1 MNISSNKKLRM
12 MCIVLMVLLGFNAYA
27 GGKKLTIGNN
37 KNSVTSYEPVKGD
50 SKAGSALFFDSDY
63 MSAYK
68 GCELTEVTIA
78 FADKTESDAITIF
91 LSHAIDGEPFYQ
103 QTVSASKS
111 KWNTF
116 KLSTPY
122 VIDGSNLYV
131 GYTVSG
137 VKYLG
142 YGKALV
148 KNPEYIL
155 GKDGVWKE
163 YKGKN
168 SASLLATISGDNLPE
183 NNVRLGTTNIPS
195 YVKTDVPMD
204 IFGDFQNLGAT
215 NVTSLVFG
223 LYDGDEEICEEKVD
237 GFDVAP
243 RSEGSFSLS
252 SMRLNAE
259 CEKDL
264 RLFVKSVNGGV
275 DAVEGDNST
284 KTCHVMCR
292 DSYVARKV
300 LLETFSTE
308 KCTACPKAHKAID
321 KVTRDME
328 DIVEIDHHA
337 GFYTDKY
344 TIDESVEYEWFYPS
358 YYQFAPAMLVDRM
371 DMRDV
376 FPEVY
381 NYETPI
387 LNADASTLKALYE
400 MELQRPAFATV
411 NITTDWSAEARK
423 LSIDVSG
430 KQLLPVATPDS
441 VRLYVFVTEDSLYS
455 TSQAGASKGF
465 YHSHVPRL
473 SLTPTWGEKV
483 DIAAGYDCHFDA
495 VLNEEWN
502 EKQMNVVAFVANYN
516 STNPCDCAVLNVEQQ
531 SLKTLTSGINN
542 LRHGVTGA
550 WQIID
555 MSGYV
560 VGKGIGS
567 ETFTKVYDALKHGVY
582 VVSINGEN
590 GMKTNRKV
598 CK

>member
-1 MNISSNKKLRM
+1 MNILSNKKLRM
-12 MCIVLMVLLGFNAYA
+12 MCLVLMVLLGFNAYA
-27 GGKKLTIGNN
+27 SSKTLTIGNN
-37 KNSVTSYEPVKGD
+37 KKSVTSYEPVKGD

-91 LSHAIDGEPFYQ
+91 LSHAIDEEPFYQ

-122 VIDGSNLYV
+122 FIDGSSLYV

-163 YKGKN
+163 YEGKN

-183 NNVRLGTTNIPS
+183 NNVRLGTTSIPS

-215 NVTSLVFG
+215 NVTSIVFG

-237 GFDVAP
+237 GLDVAP

-252 SMRLNAE
+252 SMKLNAE

-264 RLFVKSVNGGV
+264 RLLVKSVNGGV

-292 DSYVARKV
+292 DSYVTRKV

-308 KCTACPKAHKAID
+308 KCTACPNAHKAID

-376 FPEVY
+376 FPEAY

-387 LNADASTLKALYE
+387 LNANGSTLKALYE
-400 MELQRPAFATV
+400 MELQRPALATV

-555 MSGYV
+555 MSGNV

-567 ETFTKVYDALKHGVY
+567 ETLTKVYDALKHGVY
-582 VVSINGEN
+582 VVSINGDN

>member
-1 MNISSNKKLRM
+1 MNILSNKKLRM
-12 MCIVLMVLLGFNAYA
+12 MCLVLMVLLGFNAYA
-27 GGKKLTIGNN
+27 GSKTLTIGNN
-37 KNSVTSYEPVKGD
+37 KKSVTSYEPVKGD

-91 LSHAIDGEPFYQ
+91 LSHAIDEEPFYQ

-148 KNPEYIL
+148 KNLEYIL

-215 NVTSLVFG
+215 NVTSIVFG

-237 GFDVAP
+237 GLDVAP

-252 SMRLNAE
+252 SMKLNAE

-264 RLFVKSVNGGV
+264 RLLVKSVNGGV

-292 DSYVARKV
+292 DSYVTRKV

-308 KCTACPKAHKAID
+308 KCTACPNAHKAID
-321 KVTRDME
+321 KVTHDME

-376 FPEVY
+376 FPEAY

-387 LNADASTLKALYE
+387 LNANGSTLKALYE
-400 MELQRPAFATV
+400 MELQRPALATV

-555 MSGYV
+555 MSGNV

-567 ETFTKVYDALKHGVY
+567 ETLTKVYDALKHGVY

>member
-1 MNISSNKKLRM
+1 MNILSNKKLRM
-12 MCIVLMVLLGFNAYA
+12 MCLVLMVLLGFNVYA
-27 GGKKLTIGNN
+27 GSKTLTIGNN
-37 KNSVTSYEPVKGD
+37 KKSVTSYEPVKGD

-91 LSHAIDGEPFYQ
+91 LSHAIDEEPFYQ

-122 VIDGSNLYV
+122 LIDGSSLYV

-163 YKGKN
+163 YEGKN

-183 NNVRLGTTNIPS
+183 NNVRLGTTSIPS

-237 GFDVAP
+237 GLDVAP

-252 SMRLNAE
+252 SMKLNSE

-264 RLFVKSVNGGV
+264 RLLVKSVNGGV

-292 DSYVARKV
+292 DSYVTRKV

-376 FPEVY
+376 FPEAY

-387 LNADASTLKALYE
+387 LNANGSTLKALYE
-400 MELQRPAFATV
+400 MELQRPALATV

-483 DIAAGYDCHFDA
+483 DIAAGYDCHFDT

-502 EKQMNVVAFVANYN
+502 GKQMNVVAFVANYN

-555 MSGYV
+555 MSGNV

-567 ETFTKVYDALKHGVY
+567 ETLTKVYDALKHGVY

>member
-1 MNISSNKKLRM
+1 

-27 GGKKLTIGNN
+27 GSKTLTIGNN
-37 KNSVTSYEPVKGD
+37 KKSVTSYEPVKGD

-183 NNVRLGTTNIPS
+183 NNVRLGTTSIPS

-237 GFDVAP
+237 GLDVAP

-252 SMRLNAE
+252 SMKLNAE

-264 RLFVKSVNGGV
+264 RLLVKSVNGGV

-292 DSYVARKV
+292 DNYVARKV

-376 FPEVY
+376 FPEAY

-387 LNADASTLKALYE
+387 LNANGSTLKALYE
-400 MELQRPAFATV
+400 MELQRPALATV

-550 WQIID
+550 WEIID
-555 MSGYV
+555 MSGNV

-567 ETFTKVYDALKHGVY
+567 ETLTKVYDALKHGVY

>member
-1 MNISSNKKLRM
+1 MNILSNKKLRM
-12 MCIVLMVLLGFNAYA
+12 MCLVLMVLLGFNVYA
-27 GGKKLTIGNN
+27 GSKTLTIGNN
-37 KNSVTSYEPVKGD
+37 KKSVTSYEPVKGD

-122 VIDGSNLYV
+122 LIDGSSLYV

-163 YKGKN
+163 YEGKN

-183 NNVRLGTTNIPS
+183 NNVRLGTTSIPS

-237 GFDVAP
+237 GLDVAP

-252 SMRLNAE
+252 SMKLNSE

-264 RLFVKSVNGGV
+264 RLLVKSVNGGV

-376 FPEVY
+376 FPEAY

-387 LNADASTLKALYE
+387 LNANGSTLKALYE
-400 MELQRPAFATV
+400 MELQRPALATV

-555 MSGYV
+555 MSGNI

-567 ETFTKVYDALKHGVY
+567 ETLTKVFDAIKHGVY

>member
-1 MNISSNKKLRM
+1 MNILSNKKLRM
-12 MCIVLMVLLGFNAYA
+12 MCLVLMVLLGFNVYA
-27 GGKKLTIGNN
+27 GSKTLTIGNN
-37 KNSVTSYEPVKGD
+37 KKSVTSYEPVKGD

-155 GKDGVWKE
+155 GKDGEWKE

-237 GFDVAP
+237 GLDVAP

-252 SMRLNAE
+252 SMKLNAE

-264 RLFVKSVNGGV
+264 RLLVKSVNGGV

-292 DSYVARKV
+292 DSYVTRKV

-308 KCTACPKAHKAID
+308 KCTACPNAHKAID

-376 FPEVY
+376 FPEAY

-387 LNADASTLKALYE
+387 LNANGSTLKALYE
-400 MELQRPAFATV
+400 MELQRPALATV

-455 TSQAGASKGF
+455 TSQAGANKGF

-555 MSGYV
+555 MSGNV

-567 ETFTKVYDALKHGVY
+567 ETLTKVYDALKHGVY
-582 VVSINGEN
+582 VVSINGDN

>member
-1 MNISSNKKLRM
+1 MNILSNKKLRM
-12 MCIVLMVLLGFNAYA
+12 MCLVLMVLLGFNVYA
-27 GGKKLTIGNN
+27 GSKTLTIGNN
-37 KNSVTSYEPVKGD
+37 KKSVTSYEPVKGD

-91 LSHAIDGEPFYQ
+91 LSHAIDEEPFYQ

-122 VIDGSNLYV
+122 LIDGSSLYV

-237 GFDVAP
+237 GLDVAP

-252 SMRLNAE
+252 SMKLNAE

-264 RLFVKSVNGGV
+264 RLLVKSVNGGV

-376 FPEVY
+376 FPEAY

-387 LNADASTLKALYE
+387 LNANGSTLKALYE
-400 MELQRPAFATV
+400 MELQRPALATV

-555 MSGYV
+555 MSGNV

-567 ETFTKVYDALKHGVY
+567 ETLTKVYDALKHGVY
-582 VVSINGEN
+582 VVSINGDN

>member
-1 MNISSNKKLRM
+1 MNILSNKKLRM
-12 MCIVLMVLLGFNAYA
+12 MCLVLMVLLGFNVYA
-27 GGKKLTIGNN
+27 GSKTLTIGNN
-37 KNSVTSYEPVKGD
+37 KKSVTSYEPVKGD

-155 GKDGVWKE
+155 GKDGEWKE

-237 GFDVAP
+237 GLDVAP

-252 SMRLNAE
+252 SMKLNAE

-264 RLFVKSVNGGV
+264 RLLVKSVNGGV

-376 FPEVY
+376 FPEAY

-387 LNADASTLKALYE
+387 LNANGSTLKALYE
-400 MELQRPAFATV
+400 MELQRPALATV

-483 DIAAGYDCHFDA
+483 DIAAGYDCHFDT

-555 MSGYV
+555 MSGNV

-567 ETFTKVYDALKHGVY
+567 ETLTKVFDAMKHGVY

>member
-1 MNISSNKKLRM
+1 MNILSNKKLRM
-12 MCIVLMVLLGFNAYA
+12 MCLVLMVLLGFNVYA
-27 GGKKLTIGNN
+27 GSKTLTIGNN
-37 KNSVTSYEPVKGD
+37 KKSVTSYEPVKGD

-91 LSHAIDGEPFYQ
+91 LSHAIDEEPFYQ

-122 VIDGSNLYV
+122 LIDGSSLYV

-237 GFDVAP
+237 GLDVAP

-252 SMRLNAE
+252 SMKLNSE

-264 RLFVKSVNGGV
+264 RLLVKSVNGGV

-292 DSYVARKV
+292 DSYVTRKV

-308 KCTACPKAHKAID
+308 KCTACPNAHKAID

-376 FPEVY
+376 FPEAY

-387 LNADASTLKALYE
+387 LNANGSTLKALYE
-400 MELQRPAFATV
+400 MELQRPALATV

-483 DIAAGYDCHFDA
+483 DIAAGYDCHFDT

-555 MSGYV
+555 MSGNV

-567 ETFTKVYDALKHGVY
+567 ETLTKVFDAMKHGVY

>member
-1 MNISSNKKLRM
+1 MNILSNKKLRM
-12 MCIVLMVLLGFNAYA
+12 MCLVLMVLLGFNVYA
-27 GGKKLTIGNN
+27 GSKTLTIGNN
-37 KNSVTSYEPVKGD
+37 KKSVTSYEPVKGD

-148 KNPEYIL
+148 KNHEYIL

-237 GFDVAP
+237 GLDVAP

-252 SMRLNAE
+252 SMKLNAE

-264 RLFVKSVNGGV
+264 RLLVKSVNGGV

-284 KTCHVMCR
+284 KTSHVMCR

-308 KCTACPKAHKAID
+308 KCTACPNAHKAID

-376 FPEVY
+376 FPEAY

-387 LNADASTLKALYE
+387 LNANGSTLKALYE
-400 MELQRPAFATV
+400 MELQRPALATV

-555 MSGYV
+555 MSGNI

-567 ETFTKVYDALKHGVY
+567 ETLTKVFDAMKHGVY

>member
-1 MNISSNKKLRM
+1 MNILSNKKLRM
-12 MCIVLMVLLGFNAYA
+12 MCIVLMVLLGFNVYA
-27 GGKKLTIGNN
+27 GSKTLTIGNN
-37 KNSVTSYEPVKGD
+37 KKSVTSYEPVKGD

-91 LSHAIDGEPFYQ
+91 LSHAIDEEPFYQ

-122 VIDGSNLYV
+122 LIDGSSLYV

-163 YKGKN
+163 YEGKN

-237 GFDVAP
+237 GLDVAP

-252 SMRLNAE
+252 SMKLNAE

-264 RLFVKSVNGGV
+264 RLLVKSVNGGV

-292 DSYVARKV
+292 DNYVARKV

-376 FPEVY
+376 FPEAY

-387 LNADASTLKALYE
+387 LNANGSTLKALYE
-400 MELQRPAFATV
+400 MELQRPALATV

-555 MSGYV
+555 MSGNV

-567 ETFTKVYDALKHGVY
+567 ETLSKVFDAMKHGVY

>member
-1 MNISSNKKLRM
+1 

-27 GGKKLTIGNN
+27 GSKTLTIGNN
-37 KNSVTSYEPVKGD
+37 KKSVTSYEPVKGD

-91 LSHAIDGEPFYQ
+91 LSHAIDEEPFYQ

-122 VIDGSNLYV
+122 LIDGSSLYV

-237 GFDVAP
+237 GLDVAP

-252 SMRLNAE
+252 SMKLNAE

-264 RLFVKSVNGGV
+264 RLLVKSVNGGV

-376 FPEVY
+376 FPEAY

-387 LNADASTLKALYE
+387 LNANGSTLKALYE
-400 MELQRPAFATV
+400 MELQRPALATV

-555 MSGYV
+555 MSGNV

-567 ETFTKVYDALKHGVY
+567 ETLTKVFDAMKHGVY

>member
-1 MNISSNKKLRM
+1 

-27 GGKKLTIGNN
+27 GSKTLTIGNN
-37 KNSVTSYEPVKGD
+37 KKSVTSYEPVKGD

-91 LSHAIDGEPFYQ
+91 LSHAIDEEPFYQ

-122 VIDGSNLYV
+122 LIDGSSLYV

-237 GFDVAP
+237 GLDVAP

-252 SMRLNAE
+252 SMKLNAE

-264 RLFVKSVNGGV
+264 RLLVKSVNGGV

-376 FPEVY
+376 FPEAY

-387 LNADASTLKALYE
+387 LNANGSTLKALYE
-400 MELQRPAFATV
+400 MELQRPALATV

-555 MSGYV
+555 MSGNV

-567 ETFTKVYDALKHGVY
+567 ETLTKVYDALKHGVY

>member
-1 MNISSNKKLRM
+1 MNILSNKKLRM
-12 MCIVLMVLLGFNAYA
+12 MCLVLMVLLGFNVYA
-27 GGKKLTIGNN
+27 GSKTLTIGNN
-37 KNSVTSYEPVKGD
+37 KKSVTSYEPVKGD

-91 LSHAIDGEPFYQ
+91 LSHAIDEEPFYQ

-183 NNVRLGTTNIPS
+183 NNVRLGTTSIPS

-237 GFDVAP
+237 GLDVAP

-252 SMRLNAE
+252 SMKLNAE

-264 RLFVKSVNGGV
+264 RLLVKSVNGGV

-292 DSYVARKV
+292 DNYVARKV

-376 FPEVY
+376 FPEAY

-387 LNADASTLKALYE
+387 LNANGSTLKALYE
-400 MELQRPAFATV
+400 MELQRPALATV

-555 MSGYV
+555 MSGNV

-567 ETFTKVYDALKHGVY
+567 ETLTKVFDAMKHGVY

-590 GMKTNRKV
+590 GMKINRKV